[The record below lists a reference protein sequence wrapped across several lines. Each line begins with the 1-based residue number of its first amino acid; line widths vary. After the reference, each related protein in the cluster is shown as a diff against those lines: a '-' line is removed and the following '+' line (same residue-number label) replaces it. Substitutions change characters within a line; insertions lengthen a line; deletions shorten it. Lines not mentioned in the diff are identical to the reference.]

1 MDDQVVGV
9 LGGGQLGRMLLQAAS
24 PLSIPVVVLD
34 PEVTAPAKQVSSPHL
49 FPISASSSSPLKHL
63 DGAFTEASKIRELAN
78 QVDVLTVEI
87 EHVNVDAVQEI
98 ATEFASSG
106 GRSGKGVKVYP
117 SPSIIRTIQDKYA
130 QKVHL
135 AQRGVPVAPFLP
147 IEIDSSAPVSSE
159 NPYQPL
165 VPSVVSA
172 IKQFGLPLM
181 LKSRHL
187 AYDGKG
193 NYLLRESDEKSIQT
207 ALEALIPR
215 SSLSTSTRALGDRL
229 YAEKFAPF
237 VKEVAVM
244 VVRGASGE
252 TRAYP
257 AVETIHRESVCHI
270 VYAPLRP
277 PTGPEYGVGTKQR
290 GLDVNAHKSVNERAQ
305 EDAQKAIDAL
315 GEGAVGVFGVE
326 MFLMADG
333 SLLLNEIAP
342 RPHNSGHYTIEA
354 CNLSQYTAHLYAILS
369 FPLPPLNFIPQS
381 AAMLNLLGFSSDARS
396 DFLQPDGVVARAI
409 QLGAAV
415 HLYGKAGC
423 RKGRKMGHIT
433 VLGNSDAEVKSQIE
447 ELCELLPG
455 TYADKRSQ
463 QLVTPEAPF
472 NSLSPLVSIVMGSDS
487 DLPTMKP
494 AAAILSSF
502 KIPFELS
509 IVSAHRTVLRMEE
522 FAHKAAGRGVRAII
536 AGAGGAAHLPGM
548 IASSTT
554 LPVIGVPVKGSVL
567 DGVDSLHSIVQ
578 MPRGIPVAT
587 VGINNS
593 TNAALLA
600 IRILATSIPRLQ
612 TEIEQYAD
620 RLEEEVMG
628 KVAKLEE
635 IGWDKY
641 VTNVLKK

>member
-1 MDDQVVGV
+1 
-9 LGGGQLGRMLLQAAS
+9 MLLQAAS

-49 FPISASSSSPLKHL
+49 FPVSASSSSPLKHL

-87 EHVNVDAVQEI
+87 EHVNVDAIQEI
-98 ATEFASSG
+98 EIEFASSG

-117 SPSIIRTIQDKYA
+117 ASSIIRTIQDKYA

-147 IEIDSSAPVSSE
+147 IETDSSSSISSE

-165 VPSVVSA
+165 VSSVLSA
-172 IKQFGLPLM
+172 VKQFGLPLM

-193 NYLLRESDEKSIQT
+193 NYLLRESDEKSVQT
-207 ALEALIPR
+207 ALEALIPS

-257 AVETIHRESVCHI
+257 AVETIHRDSVCHI

-277 PTGPEYGVGTKQR
+277 PTGQEYGVGTKQR
-290 GLDVNAHKSVNERAQ
+290 GLDVNAHKSVNERAK

-326 MFLMADG
+326 MFLMADGKLNLPDVDSASRLGLISLSSSG

-381 AAMLNLLGFSSDARS
+381 AAMLNLLGYSSDAKA
-396 DFLQPDGVVARAI
+396 DFLKPDGVVARAVQI
-409 QLGAAV
+409 GAAV

-433 VLGNSDAEVKSQIE
+433 VMGNSDSEVRSQIE

-455 TYADKRSQ
+455 TYADKRSSA
-463 QLVTPEAPF
+463 LVTPEAPF

-487 DLPTMKP
+487 DLPVMKP

-548 IASSTT
+548 VASSTT

-578 MPRGIPVAT
+578 MPVS
-587 VGINNS
+587 S
-593 TNAALLA
+593 TFPSSSL
-600 IRILATSIPRLQ
+600 SQ
-612 TEIEQYAD
+612 
-620 RLEEEVMG
+620 
-628 KVAKLEE
+628 
-635 IGWDKY
+635 
-641 VTNVLKK
+641 

>member
-1 MDDQVVGV
+1 M
-9 LGGGQLGRMLLQAAS
+9 
-24 PLSIPVVVLD
+24 SIPVVVLD

-49 FPISASSSSPLKHL
+49 FPISASSQTPLRHL
-63 DGAFTEASKIRELAN
+63 DGAFTEAEKIRELAS

-87 EHVNVDAVQEI
+87 EHVNVDAVQQV
-98 ATEFASSG
+98 ATEFASTG
-106 GRSGKGVKVYP
+106 GRSGQGVKVYP

-147 IEIDSSAPVSSE
+147 IAIDPAAPVSSE
-159 NPYQPL
+159 SPYGPL
-165 VPSVVSA
+165 VPSVLAAVQ
-172 IKQFGLPLM
+172 QFGLPLM

-193 NYLLRESDEKSIQT
+193 NYLLRQADEQSVQT
-207 ALEALIPR
+207 ALEALIPPA
-215 SSLSTSTRALGDRL
+215 SLSTSNRALGDRL

-290 GLDVNAHKSVNERAQ
+290 GFDVNASKSVNERAQ

-354 CNLSQYTAHLYAILS
+354 CNLSQYAAHLYAILS

-381 AAMLNLLGFSSDARS
+381 AAMLNLLGFSSDARA
-396 DFLQPDGVVARAI
+396 DFLRPDGVVARAI
-409 QLGAAV
+409 KLGAAV

-433 VLGNSDAEVKSQIE
+433 VLGNSDAEVKAQIE

-455 TYADKRSQ
+455 TYADQRSTA
-463 QLVTPEAPF
+463 LVTPDAPF
-472 NSLSPLVSIVMGSDS
+472 NSLAPLVSIVMGSDS

-548 IASSTT
+548 VASSTT

-600 IRILATSIPRLQ
+600 VRILATSIPRLQ

-628 KVAKLEE
+628 KIAKLEE
-635 IGWDKY
+635 IGWDEY
-641 VTNVLKK
+641 VTKVLRK